1 MKHIVS
7 LKRIISEKLFSHV
20 YERWRLFARQDA
32 DASWIRRCLH
42 RPSKSGRIQSIVW
55 HIV

>member
-20 YERWRLFARQDA
+20 YERWRLFSRQEA

-55 HIV
+55 HI